1 MRIWINRPYFKEN
14 PEVAI
19 QLIAKDRFDDS
30 EYVRKSVGN
39 SLRDI
44 SKEHKVLV
52 YNEIS
57 NWNLADKKNMYIQKL
72 IYK

>member
-52 YNEIS
+52 DNEIS